1 MEKIQIFPLFY
12 YLKISQND
20 RDHIFKE
27 FYSEPRFYAEAMF
40 LRNFKS
46 KNLHQSCSSTKV
58 IIQIEKH
65 LRQ

>member
-27 FYSEPRFYAEAMF
+27 FYSEPRFYDEAMF

-46 KNLHQSCSSTKV
+46 KKLLIHKGYHTNWKTP
-58 IIQIEKH
+58 
-65 LRQ
+65 